1 MCDEAADDSLASLK
15 VIPDWF
21 VTSKMITKFY
31 TALYAD
37 DNIIYFH
44 ENSDE
49 MVFSCNNMNIF
60 SIDLNNIY
68 LDNNFD
74 EYDPDTFIL
83 IRISPWHTKFE
94 KGKTLK

>member
-1 MCDEAADDSLASLK
+1 MCDEAVGDSLASLK

-21 VTSKMITKFY
+21 VTSKMITKSY

-37 DNIIYFH
+37 DNIIYFD
-44 ENSDE
+44 ENSGDE
-49 MVFSCNNMNIF
+49 MVFSFNDINIF

-83 IRISPWHTKFE
+83 IRISP
-94 KGKTLK
+94 